1 MRITEAEGR
10 NLSETEAEAEA
21 EVHKV
26 MNHGMGRSSP
36 TSELY
41 SEVLA
46 GEEKQVWIGR
56 HTLGIRNIRR

>member
-1 MRITEAEGR
+1 MKITEAEGR

-21 EVHKV
+21 HEV
-26 MNHGMGRSSP
+26 MNHGMSRSSL

-46 GEEKQVWIGR
+46 EGERRVQIGR
-56 HTLGIRNIRR
+56 PTLGTKNIRR

>member
-1 MRITEAEGR
+1 MKITEAEGR
-10 NLSETEAEAEA
+10 NLSETEAE
-21 EVHKV
+21 VHEV
-26 MNHGMGRSSP
+26 MNHGMSRSSP

-46 GEEKQVWIGR
+46 EEERQVRIGR

>member
-1 MRITEAEGR
+1 MKITEAEGR

-21 EVHKV
+21 HKV

-46 GEEKQVWIGR
+46 EEEKQVRIGR